1 MKHKRTIKPKK
12 SDIIVPDIDEDDE
25 DEEGLDVYEIDNFTT
40 SVKTNK
46 MLKKVQDN
54 WVRDYL
60 IN

>member
-12 SDIIVPDIDEDDE
+12 SDIIPDVDEDEDE
-25 DEEGLDVYEIDNFTT
+25 DEEGLDVFEIDNFTT